1 LLSGLF
7 LTLQALQQ
15 SQDRVFV
22 LDAFTSILVLY
33 THAAADLRCP
43 PPQQCE
49 LRGAIRQLKNA
60 VPFISPRVVFAR
72 MGTPE
77 AAAFEAALLE
87 DAEAADGVGFA
98 QFEDAVLK
106 EVLAM
111 GAPAS

>member
-1 LLSGLF
+1 
-7 LTLQALQQ
+7 
-15 SQDRVFV
+15 
-22 LDAFTSILVLY
+22 
-33 THAAADLRCP
+33 
-43 PPQQCE
+43 
-49 LRGAIRQLKNA
+49 
-60 VPFISPRVVFAR
+60 